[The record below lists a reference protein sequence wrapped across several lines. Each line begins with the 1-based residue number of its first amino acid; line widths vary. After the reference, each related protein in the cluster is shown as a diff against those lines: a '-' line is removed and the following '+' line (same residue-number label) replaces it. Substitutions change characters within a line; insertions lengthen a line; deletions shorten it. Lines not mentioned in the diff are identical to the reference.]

1 MAAQPTTAPV
11 LSGPV
16 PPLAAGFTSRQET
29 GLRLADGFR
38 PGETILLVPP
48 PGGDPDGGAP
58 TAAGSAAEAVGG
70 TGKTQLAV
78 GFAHQMWSTRSV
90 DLLVWVGAGNR
101 TAIVAGYARAA
112 ADLNLAEAGRVAAG
126 PGVGGGAGAGTGVG
140 AGAGETADAGA
151 QRFLDWLRR
160 TQRRWAVVL
169 DGVTSPV
176 DLDGL
181 WPQGPAGQ
189 VVVTSRLPARELAD
203 PGAGRTAYGVP
214 GFSRREAVG
223 YLNTRLVSFPDQR
236 IEALD
241 LAEDIEGLPLAIAQ
255 AAGVIIV
262 AEGTCRDYR
271 AEFAQRLRTAPA
283 AIDGCPRSLLATW
296 SLAVEYAHE
305 MPPTG
310 LAWPALAFA
319 SMLDTSGIPA
329 AVLIAPSAC
338 RYITGQPDA
347 GQAEQDLVKTAFDAL
362 ERLGLL
368 SVDATSPARTVW
380 LHSSVRSCV
389 RAYLTPA
396 SIDQVVRAAAAAL
409 TEAWPATGAAADLS
423 QALRDCTAA
432 LHAFAG
438 DLLWKPEAHPALVRA
453 GMSLLEAPVLADAAI
468 RYWQAMSSAAGQ
480 LLGPGHA
487 QSVFARGRLADAY
500 AAAGRPAEALAS
512 AEAALADRER
522 TLGPEHPDTVTA
534 RVNAARSLEA
544 AGRTAEAIALYE
556 QALGSRERM
565 FGAAHQE
572 TLAVRAQLAA
582 AYSAAGRR
590 GDSIRL
596 YEQTRSD
603 AAQALGPLH
612 PDTLAAGAGLAAAYA
627 AAGQHREAISAYQ
640 RALADHERALG
651 AEHPLAVAVRAQL
664 ANAYR
669 LGGKLKDAI
678 AAYERV
684 LADRS
689 RVLGEDHRDTIT
701 ARGNL
706 AYAYRSAGRLKDA
719 VPHYERVVA
728 DRERIGG
735 RDHRDTIAARAI
747 LAAAYQQARR
757 MRDAVDAFEQAVAD
771 GDRVLGPG
779 DVEALT
785 TRYNLAVAYSEAG
798 RLTDAVKILRRTL
811 ADCERHLGPD
821 HPMTSTVREHLQAAT
836 R

>member
-16 PPLAAGFTSRQET
+16 PPLAVGFTSRAET
-29 GLRLADGFR
+29 GFRLADGFR

-48 PGGDPDGGAP
+48 PGGEPDRGA
-58 TAAGSAAEAVGG
+58 AAADRAAEAVGG

-78 GFAHQMWSTRSV
+78 GFAHQLWSTRSV

-112 ADLNLAEAGRVAAG
+112 ADLNLAEAGGA
-126 PGVGGGAGAGTGVG
+126 AGAGVGAGVG
-140 AGAGETADAGA
+140 AGGGAGETADAGA

-181 WPQGPAGQ
+181 WPRGPAGQ

-203 PGAGRTAYGVP
+203 PSAQPTVYGVP

-241 LAEDIEGLPLAIAQ
+241 LAADIDGLPLAIAQ

-262 AEGTCRDYR
+262 AEGTCREYR
-271 AEFAQRLRTAPA
+271 AELAQRLRTTAPA
-283 AIDGCPRSLLATW
+283 AIEGCPRSLLATW

-310 LAWPALAFA
+310 LAWPALALA
-319 SMLDTSGIPA
+319 SMLDTAGIPA
-329 AVLIAPSAC
+329 AVLISPAAC
-338 RYITGQPDA
+338 GYITGQPDV
-347 GQAEQDLVKTAFDAL
+347 GVAEQNLVKTAYDAL

-368 SVDATSPARTVW
+368 SVDATNPARTVW
-380 LHSSVRSCV
+380 LHSSVRACV

-396 SIDQVVRAAAAAL
+396 SIDQVVQAAAAAL
-409 TEAWPATGAAADLS
+409 AEAWPATGASADLS

-453 GMSLLEAPVLADAAI
+453 GMSLLEGPVLADGAI
-468 RYWQAMSSAAGQ
+468 RYWQAMSSASGQ

-487 QSVFARGRLADAY
+487 QSIFARGRLADAY
-500 AAAGRPAEALAS
+500 AAAGRPGEALAS
-512 AEAALADRER
+512 TEAALADRER
-522 TLGPEHPDTVTA
+522 TLGPEHPETVTA

-544 AGRTAEAIALYE
+544 AGRAAEAIGLYE

-565 FGAAHQE
+565 FGGAHRD

-582 AYSAAGRR
+582 AYSAAGRH
-590 GDSIRL
+590 GDGIRL
-596 YEQTRSD
+596 YERTRSD

-612 PDTLAAGAGLAAAYA
+612 ADTLAAGAGLAAAYA
-627 AAGQHREAISAYQ
+627 AAGQRREAITAYQ
-640 RALADHERALG
+640 RALADRERASG
-651 AEHPLAVAVRAQL
+651 AEHPDTVAVRAQL

-678 AAYERV
+678 AACERV

-689 RVLGEDHRDTIT
+689 RVLGEDHPDTIT

-728 DRERIGG
+728 DRERIAG

-757 MRDAVDAFEQAVAD
+757 MREAVDAFEQAVAD
-771 GDRVLGPG
+771 GDLALGPG

-798 RLTDAVKILRRTL
+798 RLTDAVKTLRRTL

-821 HPMTSTVREHLQAAT
+821 HPMTSTVRDHLQAAT

>member
-11 LSGPV
+11 LSGPL
-16 PPLAAGFTSRQET
+16 PPLAAGFNSRQET
-29 GLRLADGFR
+29 GLGLADGFR

-48 PGGDPDGGAP
+48 QGSDHDGGR
-58 TAAGSAAEAVGG
+58 TAADAAGG

-90 DLLVWVGAGNR
+90 DFLVWVAAGNR

-112 ADLNLAEAGRVAAG
+112 ADLNLAEAGSAAG
-126 PGVGGGAGAGTGVG
+126 TGSAAGAGSAGAE
-140 AGAGETADAGA
+140 AGAGETADGAA

-160 TQRRWAVVL
+160 TPRRWAVVL

-189 VVVTSRLPARELAD
+189 VVVTSRLRPQELAD
-203 PGAGRTAYGVP
+203 PGTRRTAYGVT

-241 LAEDIEGLPLAIAQ
+241 LAEDIGGLPLAIAQ

-262 AEGTCRDYR
+262 AEGNCREYR
-271 AEFAQRLRTAPA
+271 AEYAQRLRSTDPPP
-283 AIDGCPRSLLATW
+283 IDGCPRSLLATW
-296 SLAVEYAHE
+296 SLAVEYAQE
-305 MPPTG
+305 MPPAG

-329 AVLIAPSAC
+329 AVLTSPAAC
-338 RYITGQPDA
+338 GYITGRPEVGA
-347 GQAEQDLVKTAFDAL
+347 AEQNLVKTAYDAL
-362 ERLGLL
+362 ERLGLV
-368 SVDATSPARTVW
+368 SVDATGTVRAVW

-389 RAYLTPA
+389 RACLTPA
-396 SIDQVVRAAAAAL
+396 SIDEVVQAAATAL
-409 TEAWPATGAAADLS
+409 AEAWPTTGASADLN

-453 GMSLLEAPVLADAAI
+453 GRSLLETPALADAAI
-468 RYWQAMSSAAGQ
+468 RYWQAMSGASGQ

-487 QSVFARGRLADAY
+487 QSVLARGRLADAY
-500 AAAGRPAEALAS
+500 AAAGRPAEALA
-512 AEAALADRER
+512 ATEATLADRER
-522 TLGPEHPDTVTA
+522 ILGPQHPDTVTA

-544 AGRTAEAIALYE
+544 ADRTAEAIALYE

-565 FGAAHQE
+565 YGRAHRE
-572 TLAVRAQLAA
+572 TLAVRVRLAG

-590 GDSIRL
+590 GDSITL

-603 AAQALGPLH
+603 AEQALGPLH
-612 PDTLAAGAGLAAAYA
+612 PDTLAAGDGLAAAYA

-640 RALADHERALG
+640 RALADHERASG
-651 AEHPLAVAVRAQL
+651 PDHPDTVAARAQL

-669 LGGKLKDAI
+669 IGGKLKDALGE
-678 AAYERV
+678 YERV

-689 RVLGEDHRDTIT
+689 RLLGADHTDTIT
-701 ARGNL
+701 ARSDL
-706 AYAYRSAGRLKDA
+706 AHAYRSAGRLKDA
-719 VPHYERVVA
+719 IRRYERVAA
-728 DRERIGG
+728 DRERVQGH
-735 RDHRDTIAARAI
+735 DHRDTIASRAV

-757 MRDAVDAFEQAVAD
+757 MREAVDAYERAVAD
-771 GDRVLGPG
+771 GDQVLGPG

-798 RLTDAVKILRRTL
+798 RPADAVKILRRTL
-811 ADCERHLGPD
+811 ADCERHLGAR
-821 HPMTSTVREHLQAAT
+821 HPLTGTVRDQLRAAAQ
-836 R
+836 

>member
-16 PPLAAGFTSRQET
+16 PPLAVGFNSRQET
-29 GLRLADGFR
+29 GFRLADGFR

-48 PGGDPDGGAP
+48 PGGDPDGGLA
-58 TAAGSAAEAVGG
+58 TVAGGAAEVLGG

-78 GFAHQMWSTRSV
+78 GFAHQMWSTRAV
-90 DLLVWVGAGNR
+90 DLLVWVAAGNR

-112 ADLNLAEAGRVAAG
+112 ADLKLAEAGS
-126 PGVGGGAGAGTGVG
+126 GGGFGAGSGG
-140 AGAGETADAGA
+140 GFGGGGGETADAGA

-169 DGVTSPV
+169 DGVASPV

-189 VVVTSRLPARELAD
+189 VVVTSRLRGRELAD
-203 PGAGRTAYGVP
+203 RAGRRTAYGVP

-262 AEGTCRDYR
+262 AEGTCREYR
-271 AEFAQRLRTAPA
+271 AELAQRLRGAAPA
-283 AIDGCPRSLLATW
+283 AIEGCPRSLLATW

-305 MPPTG
+305 LPPTG

-329 AVLIAPSAC
+329 AVLISPAAC
-338 RYITGQPDA
+338 GYITGQPDV
-347 GQAEQDLVKTAFDAL
+347 GVAEQNLVKTAYDAL

-368 SVDATSPARTVW
+368 SVDATNPARTVW
-380 LHSSVRSCV
+380 LHASVRSCV

-396 SIDQVVRAAAAAL
+396 SVDQVVQAAATAL
-409 TEAWPATGAAADLS
+409 AEAWPATGAPADLS

-453 GMSLLEAPVLADAAI
+453 GLSLLEGPVLADAAI
-468 RYWQAMSSAAGQ
+468 QYWQAMSGASGQ
-480 LLGPGHA
+480 LLGAGHA
-487 QSVFARGRLADAY
+487 QAVFARGRLADAY

-512 AEAALADRER
+512 TEAALADRER
-522 TLGPEHPDTVTA
+522 ALGPEHPETVTA

-544 AGRTAEAIALYE
+544 AGRTAEAIALFE

-565 FGAAHQE
+565 FGGAHRD
-572 TLAVRAQLAA
+572 TLAVRAELAA

-603 AAQALGPLH
+603 ADQSLGPLH
-612 PDTLAAGAGLAAAYA
+612 PDTLAAEAGLAAAYA
-627 AAGQHREAISAYQ
+627 AAGQHREAIAAYQ
-640 RALADHERALG
+640 RALADRERALG
-651 AEHPLAVAVRAQL
+651 AEHPDTVAVRAQL

-669 LGGKLKDAI
+669 LGGKPKDAI

-684 LADRS
+684 LADRT
-689 RVLGEDHRDTIT
+689 RVLGEDHADTIS
-701 ARGNL
+701 ARASL
-706 AYAYRSAGRLKDA
+706 AYAYRTAGRLKDA
-719 VPHYERVVA
+719 LPHYEQVVA
-728 DRERIGG
+728 DRSRALGA
-735 RDHRDTIAARAI
+735 DHRDTIAARAV

-757 MRDAVDAFEQAVAD
+757 MREAVDAFERAVAD
-771 GDRVLGPG
+771 GDNVLAPG

-798 RLTDAVKILRRTL
+798 RLTDAVRVLGRTL
-811 ADCERHLGPD
+811 DDCERHLGPD
-821 HPMTSTVREHLQAAT
+821 HPMTATVRDHLRAAT

>member
-16 PPLAAGFTSRQET
+16 PPLAIGFNSRQET
-29 GLRLADGFR
+29 GFRLADGFR

-48 PGGDPDGGAP
+48 EGDGPDGSLP
-58 TAAGSAAEAVGG
+58 AAGIAADAIGG

-90 DLLVWVGAGNR
+90 DLLVWVAAGSR
-101 TAIVAGYARAA
+101 TAIVSGYARAA
-112 ADLNLAEAGRVAAG
+112 ADLDLAEPGSAAG
-126 PGVGGGAGAGTGVG
+126 TVG
-140 AGAGETADAGA
+140 AGAGETADGGA

-160 TQRRWAVVL
+160 TPRPWAVVL

-189 VVVTSRLPARELAD
+189 VVVTSRLRAQELAD
-203 PGAGRTAYGVP
+203 PGAGRTTYGVP

-241 LAEDIEGLPLAIAQ
+241 LAGDIGGLPLAIAL
-255 AAGVIIV
+255 AAGVITV
-262 AEGTCRDYR
+262 AEGTCREYR
-271 AEFAQRLRTAPA
+271 AEYAHRLRAAAPA
-283 AIDGCPRSLLATW
+283 PIDGCPQSLLATW
-296 SLAVEYAHE
+296 SLAVDYAHE
-305 MPPTG
+305 MPPAG
-310 LAWPALAFA
+310 LAWPALALA

-329 AVLIAPSAC
+329 AVLTSAAAC
-338 RYITGQPDA
+338 GYITGRADVGP
-347 GQAEQDLVKTAFDAL
+347 AEQSLVRSAYDAL
-362 ERLGLL
+362 ERLGLAA
-368 SVDATSPARTVW
+368 VDATSTARTVW
-380 LHSSVRSCV
+380 VHSCVRSCV

-396 SIDQVVRAAAAAL
+396 SIDQVVQAAATAL
-409 TEAWPATGAAADLS
+409 AEAWPSADASADLS

-453 GMSLLEAPVLADAAI
+453 GMSLLEPPVLGDAAI
-468 RYWQAMSSAAGQ
+468 RYWQAMAGASGQ

-487 QSVFARGRLADAY
+487 QAELARSQLADAY

-512 AEAALADRER
+512 TEAALADRER
-522 TLGPEHPDTVTA
+522 TLGPEHPLTVTA
-534 RVNAARSLEA
+534 RVNAARSLDA

-565 FGAAHQE
+565 FGGAHPD
-572 TLAVRAQLAA
+572 TLAVRVQLAA
-582 AYSAAGRR
+582 AYSTAGRH

-603 AAQALGPLH
+603 AERALGPLH
-612 PDTLAAGAGLAAAYA
+612 PDTLAAGAGLAASHS

-640 RALADHERALG
+640 RAIADRERALG
-651 AEHPLAVAVRAQL
+651 AEHPDTLAVRAQL

-678 AAYERV
+678 GQYERV

-689 RVLGEDHRDTIT
+689 RVLGADHADTIT
-701 ARGNL
+701 TRGNL

-728 DRERIGG
+728 DRSRVLGA
-735 RDHRDTIAARAI
+735 DHRDTIASRAA

-757 MRDAVDAFEQAVAD
+757 MREAVDAYERAVAD
-771 GDRVLGPG
+771 GDQAFGPG

-785 TRYNLAVAYSEAG
+785 TRYNLAAAYSEAG
-798 RLTDAVKILRRTL
+798 RLADAVTILRRTW
-811 ADCERHLGPD
+811 ADCERHLGAG
-821 HPMTSTVREHLQAAT
+821 HPMTATVRDQLRAAT
-836 R
+836 E